1 MSITCQ
7 MACGHSVTLGDNPS
21 SAPVCSC
28 GEHRVTGVKARPPSF
43 SGACRGPYAVTKSVT
58 PAVVNLASAGPL
70 KLKEQT

>member
-1 MSITCQ
+1 MIAVRF
-7 MACGHSVTLGDNPS
+7 ACGHEIKIGENGNST
-21 SAPVCSC
+21 PVCPC
-28 GEHRVTGVKARPPSF
+28 GEKRVSSVQARPPSF